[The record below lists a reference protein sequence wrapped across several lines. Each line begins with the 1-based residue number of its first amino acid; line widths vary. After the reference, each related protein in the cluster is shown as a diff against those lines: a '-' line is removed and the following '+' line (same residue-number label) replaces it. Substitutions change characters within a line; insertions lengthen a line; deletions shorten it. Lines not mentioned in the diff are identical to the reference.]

1 MNFRLW
7 RTPANQLCVLC
18 WSSGW
23 SPKPLVSVLDWTG
36 SNVSTADEPE
46 VVLQAD
52 GLFSVSV
59 LVNVEAVDGN
69 FTTVTS
75 QCVPSRIQ
83 WACCYR
89 SSFPPSAPRNKS
101 VLCRVE
107 VPQHLIREKMISI
120 TGKPA
125 QPNRRSE
132 G

>member
-23 SPKPLVSVLDWTG
+23 SPKPLVSVVDWTG
-36 SNVSTADEPE
+36 SNVSTVDEPE

-75 QCVPSRIQ
+75 QCVPSRSYSGLAATAPLFHLQ
-83 WACCYR
+83 HQETRACSVEWR
-89 SSFPPSAPRNKS
+89 SLS
-101 VLCRVE
+101 
-107 VPQHLIREKMISI
+107 
-120 TGKPA
+120 T
-125 QPNRRSE
+125 
-132 G
+132 